1 MIFGILLLLTA
12 TFGWSFLPSSPT
24 KMTLIDQQY
33 NQYFATCPAL
43 VNVEKSASSHALN
56 STFSL
61 LNWNIYKQQNLQWSK
76 KLNEWATQADLITLQ
91 EAKYDQD
98 LIHFSQQQKLYYF
111 QNIAFNYQK
120 ENYGVNTFSRTQAKQ
135 ACGTR
140 YSEPWTMVPK
150 TGIATTYAFKDSA
163 QLLLL
168 VNLHGVNFTLTA
180 EPLKEQVTPY
190 LQLIKQ
196 HRGPVVISGDFN
208 TWSEARTAEVIGTLV
223 KAGFNEAQFSKDQRL
238 TILGLPLDHIF
249 FRGLEMINAKSIA
262 TIASDHT
269 PQLVT
274 FSLLTNN

>member
-1 MIFGILLLLTA
+1 
-12 TFGWSFLPSSPT
+12 
-24 KMTLIDQQY
+24 MTLIDQQY
-33 NQYFATCPAL
+33 RQYFTTCPTL
-43 VNVEKSASSHALN
+43 VDVQNRTSTGTIN

-61 LNWNIYKQQNLQWSK
+61 LNWNIYKQQNQQWSK
-76 KLNEWATQADLITLQ
+76 KLNEWAMQADLITLQ

-98 LIHFSQQQKLYYF
+98 LVRFSQQQKLYYF

-120 ENYGVNTFSRTQAKQ
+120 ENYGVNTFSRAQANQ

-168 VNLHGVNFTLTA
+168 VNLHGVNFTFTA

-208 TWSEARTAEVIGTLV
+208 TWSEARTEEIIGTLV
-223 KAGFNEAQFSKDQRL
+223 KAGFNQTQFYKDQRL
-238 TILGLPLDHIF
+238 TAFGLPLDHIF
-249 FRGLEMINAKSIA
+249 FRGLEVVNAKSIA

-274 FSLLTNN
+274 FSLLTDN